1 MFKKIIKYINIKYK
15 MNEINVNVNDS
26 PYVKNNTINNVV
38 IRIINVE
45 LFNSISVC
53 ASLFENN
60 NLIDNK
66 IFKIEGQEY
75 QDWGNDDTYI
85 IDLILSKLGMTKS

>member
-1 MFKKIIKYINIKYK
+1 